1 MENARVQLAREVAE
15 LAHAGQVDKLGKNYI
30 DHPLRVHRNLLT
42 NQEFQALDRQAQEDC
57 EVAALLHDVI
67 EDSGENGSQR
77 FEKEDLLTLGF
88 TTRSI
93 ELVELLT
100 RVDGVDKDTYYRAIN
115 DNKLARLVKWADI
128 ADNLNKYR
136 TDDLEPEIFDR
147 LTAKYEHA
155 LTMIPLAPAGLKW
168 MEDAKQLPLST
179 ESLGAVADLAWEE
192 ANESAAV
199 ESDLPGDVEVY
210 PEVDPEPEDDWDE
223 DEG

>member
-1 MENARVQLAREVAE
+1 MESAKVQLAREVAE
-15 LAHAGQVDKLGKNYI
+15 LAHTGQVDKLGKNYI

-42 NQEFQALDRQAQEDC
+42 NPEFQALDRQAKEDC

-77 FEKEDLLTLGF
+77 FEKEDLLNLGF
-88 TTRSI
+88 TPRSI
-93 ELVELLT
+93 ELVDLLT
-100 RVDGVDKDTYYRAIN
+100 RKPDVPKDDYYRAIN
-115 DNKLARLVKWADI
+115 ANKLARLVKWADI
-128 ADNLNKYR
+128 ADNLNKNR

-155 LTMIPLAPAGLKW
+155 LAMIPLAPAGLSW
-168 MEDAKQLPLST
+168 MENAKQLPLST
-179 ESLGAVADLAWEE
+179 EPLGAVADRQWEE